1 MEVIVRLVTKNL
13 MRSRRYL
20 VSSKLQLREIF
31 GYTES
36 IHSKTWCQQSG
47 ASSAYALTL
56 SHRVSAF
63 PRWMALSRTLWG
75 FGVESAKV
83 LASYSCRGQCVRT
96 VTGRIGVGQ
105 AAADCR
111 TTGRVSCAGPESLG
125 SAPKNKV
132 LKSSPARPEIQATG
146 LTGPSGSQCRHWQTL
161 ATDAGSTGLQQE

>member
-20 VSSKLQLREIF
+20 VSSNLQLREIF

-36 IHSKTWCQQSG
+36 IHSETLGQKAG
-47 ASSAYALTL
+47 ASSAYALTF
-56 SHRVSAF
+56 SHRMSAF
-63 PRWMALSRTLWG
+63 PRWMALSRALWG

-83 LASYSCRGQCVRT
+83 LAGYIGNREYVRT
-96 VTGRIGVGQ
+96 VTGRIVLRRT
-105 AAADCR
+105 AAGGR
-111 TTGRVSCAGPESLG
+111 TWARVSCAGPESLG